1 MTDEQLIIKLAN
13 NAAASMARDLK
24 ANGVKFLKERP
35 TVFRMDDSPK
45 ARTAIRLVK
54 ERFGTRAIIVENKTI
69 KFRY

>member
-1 MTDEQLIIKLAN
+1 MTELIIKLAN

-54 ERFGTRAIIVENKTI
+54 ERFGTKAIIVENTNSSVTK
-69 KFRY
+69 